1 MPDTAAHVF
10 GTFFKKVQRERF
22 EENTSEQLRL
32 RTAVEFYDEQKRV
45 FGWCGSKT
53 PSATLLLVP
62 LPKEG
67 QFSPSAVIWADR
79 PRPYSACHGRTHRF
93 ARTVV
98 VVANQPCVVGF
109 SFYPIILCVK

>member
-1 MPDTAAHVF
+1 MPDTAAPFLVLF
-10 GTFFKKVQRERF
+10 SKKYREK
-22 EENTSEQLRL
+22 ELKKNTSEQLRL